1 MKIPFTKL
9 WSDTIK
15 IYQYK
20 KFYGDLNHT
29 DILTTMYQYTTDII
43 PILYQYHSDS
53 DIRILIILLPIPLP
67 NIHTDIDREASELK
81 TVTKSEKCQK
91 GGEGSAQKIKKSKIR
106 NLDFLIRG
114 GEAIAKLS
122 LNFNFNFNLVESW
135 YNFILQ

>member
-1 MKIPFTKL
+1 
-9 WSDTIK
+9 
-15 IYQYK
+15 
-20 KFYGDLNHT
+20 
-29 DILTTMYQYTTDII
+29 MYQYTTDII

-81 TVTKSEKCQK
+81 TVTKSGKSPK

-114 GEAIAKLS
+114 GEEAI
-122 LNFNFNFNLVESW
+122 F
-135 YNFILQ
+135 